1 MSGLAVL
8 GLGFGATGFF
18 ALAGCFD
25 ADLLLFDTAF
35 GFVVDFGFGAGL
47 RFTIGY

>member
-1 MSGLAVL
+1 M
-8 GLGFGATGFF
+8 GFGATGFF

-47 RFTIGY
+47 RFTIGD